1 MTMLSLLLVD
11 DHPLVHVALEAAL
24 IKSGHPYVLT
34 AQPDDSQALAWLS
47 RQRCDVLI
55 LDIGLPQVDGL
66 QLLKKIRRHYP
77 QQRIIIYTAQEEA
90 LYARLAYQS
99 GASGFVHKGASL
111 EKLVRCIE
119 QVMQGERVFPPSLGD
134 EQEENG
140 PGPSLTAK
148 ELQVLAL
155 LSKGLSNLQIAEMLN
170 ISNKTVSTHK
180 KNILRK
186 TGAANLLELAAVFK
200 ELAP

>member
-1 MTMLSLLLVD
+1 MPSLLLVD
-11 DHPLVHVALEAAL
+11 DHPVVHVALEAAL
-24 IKSGHPYVLT
+24 IKSSRRHHLQAV
-34 AQPDDSQALAWLS
+34 QDDVQALAQLATA
-47 RQRCDVLI
+47 DFALVI

-77 QQRIIIYTAQEEA
+77 QQPILIYTAQEEDI
-90 LYARLAYQS
+90 YARMAYS
-99 GASGFVHKGASL
+99 AGANGFVHKGSRLEELVLAIETVLDGSL
-111 EKLVRCIE
+111 S
-119 QVMQGERVFPPSLGD
+119 FPAAAMT
-134 EQEENG
+134 EEALPAEG
-140 PGPSLTAK
+140 TLLTPK
-148 ELQVLAL
+148 ELQVLGL

-186 TGAANLLELAAVFK
+186 TGASNLLELVAVFK

>member
-1 MTMLSLLLVD
+1 MPSLLLVD
-11 DHPLVHVALEAAL
+11 DHPVVHVALEAAL
-24 IKSGHPYVLT
+24 IKSSRRFHLQAVQDDVQAMAQLAT
-34 AQPDDSQALAWLS
+34 ADFAL
-47 RQRCDVLI
+47 VI

-77 QQRIIIYTAQEEA
+77 QQPILIYTAQEA
-90 LYARLAYQS
+90 DIYARMAYS
-99 GASGFVHKGASL
+99 AGANGFVHKGSRLEELVLAIETVLDGSL
-111 EKLVRCIE
+111 S
-119 QVMQGERVFPPSLGD
+119 FPATAMT
-134 EQEENG
+134 EEALPAEG
-140 PGPSLTAK
+140 TLLTPK
-148 ELQVLAL
+148 ELQVLGL

-186 TGAANLLELAAVFK
+186 TGASNLLELVAVFK

>member
-1 MTMLSLLLVD
+1 MLSLLLVD

-99 GASGFVHKGASL
+99 GANGFVHKGASL
-111 EKLVRCIE
+111 EQLVHCIE

-140 PGPSLTAK
+140 SSPSLTAK

>member
-1 MTMLSLLLVD
+1 MPSLLLVD
-11 DHPLVHVALEAAL
+11 DHPVVHVALEAAL
-24 IKSGHPYVLT
+24 IKSSRRYHLQAV
-34 AQPDDSQALAWLS
+34 QDDVQALAQLATA
-47 RQRCDVLI
+47 DFALVI

-77 QQRIIIYTAQEEA
+77 QQPILIYTAQEEDI
-90 LYARLAYQS
+90 YARMAYS
-99 GASGFVHKGASL
+99 AGANGFVHKGSRLEDLVLAIETVLDGSL
-111 EKLVRCIE
+111 S
-119 QVMQGERVFPPSLGD
+119 FPAAAMT
-134 EQEENG
+134 EEALPAEG
-140 PGPSLTAK
+140 TLLTPK
-148 ELQVLAL
+148 ELQVLGL

-186 TGAANLLELAAVFK
+186 TGASNLLELVAVFK

>member
-1 MTMLSLLLVD
+1 MPSLLLVD
-11 DHPLVHVALEAAL
+11 DHPVVHVALEAAL
-24 IKSGHPYVLT
+24 IKSSRRYHLQAV
-34 AQPDDSQALAWLS
+34 QDDVQALAQLATA
-47 RQRCDVLI
+47 DFALLI

-77 QQRIIIYTAQEEA
+77 QQPILIYTAQEEDI
-90 LYARLAYQS
+90 YARMAYS
-99 GASGFVHKGASL
+99 AGANGFVHKGSRLEDLVLAIETVLDGSL
-111 EKLVRCIE
+111 S
-119 QVMQGERVFPPSLGD
+119 FPAAATT
-134 EQEENG
+134 EEAQPAEG
-140 PGPSLTAK
+140 TLLTPK
-148 ELQVLAL
+148 ELQVLGL

-186 TGAANLLELAAVFK
+186 TGASNLLELVAVFK